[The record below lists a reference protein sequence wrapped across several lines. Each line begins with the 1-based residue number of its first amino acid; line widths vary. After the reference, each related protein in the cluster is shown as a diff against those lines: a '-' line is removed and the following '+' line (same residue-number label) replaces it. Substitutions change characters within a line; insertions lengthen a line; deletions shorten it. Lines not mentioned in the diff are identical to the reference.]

1 MKPEFFIKDL
11 KETAARWLPF
21 MEAAEMPV
29 PDKDDVLGCGMYG
42 CVFGSTDP
50 KITVKYTT
58 SRDEAEFLH
67 AQKEIRISG
76 IVGVHLVLQLGR
88 LGFLIWRVRLDT
100 CCEVA
105 VRSLLI
111 QHELP
116 YERFDQLVEQGRAH
130 DAWEASVYGKAL
142 YKNYESL
149 LRNGTKEE
157 IQDGCARMAE
167 VPGLRDLANGLMD
180 IAEYDLFLSDMHIK
194 NVGRFK
200 SYDQLI
206 VFDGQ
211 PTGDTR
217 MLGEYPI
224 PEV

>member
-1 MKPEFFIKDL
+1 MNPEFFINDL
-11 KETAARWLPF
+11 KETAERWIPA
-21 MEAAEMPV
+21 MEAADMPV

-42 CVFGSTDP
+42 CAFGSTDP
-50 KITVKYTT
+50 KIMVKYTT
-58 SRDEAEFLH
+58 SRDEAEFMH

-88 LGFLIWRVRLDT
+88 VGFLIWRERLDA
-100 CCEVA
+100 CCDVA

-116 YERFDQLVEQGRAH
+116 HENFDHFVKQKSFH
-130 DAWEASVYGKAL
+130 SAWEASVYGTAL
-142 YKNYESL
+142 QKNYESL
-149 LRNGTKEE
+149 LRSGTKEE

-180 IAEYDLFLSDMHIK
+180 IAEYDLFMSDMHIN
-194 NVGRFK
+194 NVGRFN
-200 SYDQLI
+200 SYDQLV